1 MAGVLFILKF
11 DRPEVAK
18 LRGHEW
24 SAPREKSEV
33 LEGDIVERKFLED
46 MGIEKENI
54 NKILDQNMDEIGALN
69 TRIKTKDT
77 EISTLRSDLSKA
89 NTKIA
94 ELEKVDVED
103 LKTQLQQEKEGREK
117 DRKEFTLRSLLQKE
131 GCTDVDYL
139 LYKLG
144 DSVEFDDKG
153 AVKDAENFIKSTKEK
168 YAGQFQEGS
177 GAGGTGSTGN
187 FNRDHKERTPLEK
200 NPYSKKG
207 WNLTE
212 QMKLELADPDK
223 AKKLQEEAKAA
234 E

>member
-1 MAGVLFILKF
+1 M
-11 DRPEVAK
+11 D
-18 LRGHEW
+18 
-24 SAPREKSEV
+24 
-33 LEGDIVERKFLED
+33 RKFLEGL
-46 MGIEKENI
+46 GIDKENVE
-54 NKILDQNMDEIGALN
+54 KIMAQYGTDITGYQAQIQ
-69 TRIKTKDT
+69 TKDT
-77 EISTLRSDLSKA
+77 TIKTLRDDVIK
-89 NTKIA
+89 KDGRIA

-103 LKTQLQQEKEGREK
+103 LKTQLQQEKEGRER
-117 DRKEFTLRSLLQKE
+117 DRKEFALRSLLQKE